1 MGGDGRTGGHNKQ
14 QPTHLFLFELSTF
27 DQIAVKRQL
36 TRRLGRLLWQSQFS
50 ELSCILKIGILSTQ
64 QGLKR
69 SLTLTIH
76 EIMQG
81 FDLGVL
87 TKTARPPSPTPC
99 PAFSLK
105 MARPQ
110 WQWVN
115 GVVKM
120 WQHGEEGQHFAKIR
134 LENIYKVYKSP
145 WCLD

>member
-1 MGGDGRTGGHNKQ
+1 MDRGTQ
-14 QPTHLFLFELSTF
+14 QTTTHTLILLYLSTF

-36 TRRLGRLLWQSQFS
+36 TQRLGGYLGKVSFQN
-50 ELSCILKIGILSTQ
+50 CILKIGILSTQ
-64 QGLKR
+64 QGLKW
-69 SLTLTIH
+69 SLTLAIH
-76 EIMQG
+76 KIMQG

-87 TKTARPPSPTPC
+87 AKTALPPSTTPW

-115 GVVKM
+115 GVVKT
-120 WQHGEEGQHFAKIR
+120 WQQGEEGQHFTKIR
-134 LENIYKVYKSP
+134 LENIYELYKSP

>member
-1 MGGDGRTGGHNKQ
+1 MEGTDGQGDTTNNNPHTYFVVSEHIWSDSCQETIN
-14 QPTHLFLFELSTF
+14 PE
-27 DQIAVKRQL
+27 AW
-36 TRRLGRLLWQSQFS
+36 RLLEQSQFS

-64 QGLKR
+64 QGLKW
-69 SLTLTIH
+69 SLTLAIH
-76 EIMQG
+76 KIMQG

-87 TKTARPPSPTPC
+87 AKTALPPSPTPW

-115 GVVKM
+115 GVVKT
-120 WQHGEEGQHFAKIR
+120 WQQGEEGQHFAKIR
-134 LENIYKVYKSP
+134 LENIYELYKSP